1 MADIKSNDTYF
12 CGHSKDED
20 TFDYIM
26 LKTFVVLAIMANII
40 TNSVVI
46 WRIYSSKKQTRANV
60 MFSFLSVSDLFI
72 AFLSFPMFC
81 LTLFHLSDLPIHIK
95 DCNLNLYIM
104 YLPTYC
110 SWYLTVLIAIDRLL
124 VIKYNKKYENF
135 ISKKVLVRS
144 VLFGLTVYIGTTL
157 VFFFNRDSM
166 ATAIVA
172 SIFQLVL
179 TGTVFITYIYILW
192 LTRRKLNLF
201 QNNTSHRQQAV
212 NRLTWTIFYI
222 FLCQVIFALPGPIV
236 NFVYTEHWGD
246 AGLER
251 KLRYWARVLFFS
263 NSFIN
268 GWILLRS
275 QLGIKKTEDVK
286 REVCRTTSTKKSFF
300 IISEDTECGRLSD
313 VINLENST
321 PKHVQGKQRNIKI
334 TCMVV

>member
-20 TFDYIM
+20 TFDYIL
-26 LKTFVVLAIMANII
+26 LKILVVLAIMANII
-40 TNSVVI
+40 TNSAVI
-46 WRIYSSKKQTRANV
+46 WRIYSSRKQTRANV
-60 MFSFLSVSDLFI
+60 MFAFLSVSDLFI

-81 LTLFHLSDLPIHIK
+81 LTLFHLSNLPIHIK
-95 DCNLNLYIM
+95 DCNLNLYVM

-144 VLFGLTVYIGTTL
+144 VLVGLTVYIGTTIA
-157 VFFFNRDSM
+157 FFLKRDSM

-172 SIFQLVL
+172 SVFQLVL

-192 LTRRKLNLF
+192 FTRRKLSSF
-201 QNNTSHRQQAV
+201 QNNACHRQQAIH
-212 NRLTWTIFYI
+212 RLTWTIFYI

-275 QLGIKKTEDVK
+275 QLGIKKIEYVK
-286 REVCRTTSTKKSFF
+286 REACGTVSTKKSF
-300 IISEDTECGRLSD
+300 IIINEDTESGKLSK
-313 VINLENST
+313 VINFGNPS
-321 PKHVQGKQRNIKI
+321 PNQIQGK
-334 TCMVV
+334 

>member
-1 MADIKSNDTYF
+1 MTDIKSNDTYF

-20 TFDYIM
+20 TFDYIL
-26 LKTFVVLAIMANII
+26 LKILVVLAIMANII
-40 TNSVVI
+40 TNSAVI
-46 WRIYSSKKQTRANV
+46 WRIYSSRKQTRANV
-60 MFSFLSVSDLFI
+60 MFAFLSVSDLFI

-81 LTLFHLSDLPIHIK
+81 LTLFHLSNLPIHIK
-95 DCNLNLYIM
+95 DCNLNLYVM

-144 VLFGLTVYIGTTL
+144 VLVGLTVYTGTTIA
-157 VFFFNRDSM
+157 FFLKRDSM

-172 SIFQLVL
+172 SVFQLVL

-192 LTRRKLNLF
+192 FTRRKLNSF
-201 QNNTSHRQQAV
+201 QNNACHRQQAIH
-212 NRLTWTIFYI
+212 RLTWTIFYI

-275 QLGIKKTEDVK
+275 QLGIKKIEYVK
-286 REVCRTTSTKKSFF
+286 REACGTVITKKSF
-300 IISEDTECGRLSD
+300 IIINEDTESGKLSE
-313 VINLENST
+313 VINFGNPS
-321 PKHVQGKQRNIKI
+321 PNQIQGK
-334 TCMVV
+334 

>member
-20 TFDYIM
+20 TFDYIL
-26 LKTFVVLAIMANII
+26 LKILVVLAIMANII
-40 TNSVVI
+40 TNSAVI
-46 WRIYSSKKQTRANV
+46 WRIYSSRKQTRANV
-60 MFSFLSVSDLFI
+60 MFAFLSVSDLFI

-81 LTLFHLSDLPIHIK
+81 LTLFHLSNLPIHIK
-95 DCNLNLYIM
+95 DCNLNLYVM

-144 VLFGLTVYIGTTL
+144 VLVGLTVYIGTTIA
-157 VFFFNRDSM
+157 FFLKRDSM

-172 SIFQLVL
+172 SVFQLVL

-192 LTRRKLNLF
+192 FTRRKLSSF
-201 QNNTSHRQQAV
+201 QNNACHRQQAIH
-212 NRLTWTIFYI
+212 RLTWTIFYI

-236 NFVYTEHWGD
+236 NFVYIEHWGD
-246 AGLER
+246 ARLER

-275 QLGIKKTEDVK
+275 QLGIKKTEYVK
-286 REVCRTTSTKKSFF
+286 REACGTVSTKKSF
-300 IISEDTECGRLSD
+300 IIINEDTESGKLSK
-313 VINLENST
+313 VINFGNPS
-321 PKHVQGKQRNIKI
+321 PNQIQGK
-334 TCMVV
+334 

>member
-20 TFDYIM
+20 TFDYIL
-26 LKTFVVLAIMANII
+26 LKILVVLAIMANII
-40 TNSVVI
+40 TNSAVM
-46 WRIYSSKKQTRANV
+46 WRIYSSRKQTRANV
-60 MFSFLSVSDLFI
+60 MFAFLSVSDLFI

-81 LTLFHLSDLPIHIK
+81 LTLFHLSNLPIHIK
-95 DCNLNLYIM
+95 DCNLNLYVM

-135 ISKKVLVRS
+135 VSKKVLVRS
-144 VLFGLTVYIGTTL
+144 VLVGLTVYIGTTIA
-157 VFFFNRDSM
+157 FFLKRDSM

-172 SIFQLVL
+172 SVFQLVL

-192 LTRRKLNLF
+192 FTRRKLSSF
-201 QNNTSHRQQAV
+201 QNNACHRQQAIH
-212 NRLTWTIFYI
+212 RLTWTIFYI

-236 NFVYTEHWGD
+236 NFVYIEHWGD
-246 AGLER
+246 ARLER

-275 QLGIKKTEDVK
+275 QLGIKKTEYVK
-286 REVCRTTSTKKSFF
+286 REACGTVSTKKSF
-300 IISEDTECGRLSD
+300 IIINEDTESGKLSE
-313 VINLENST
+313 VINFGNPS
-321 PKHVQGKQRNIKI
+321 PNQIQGK
-334 TCMVV
+334 

>member
-1 MADIKSNDTYF
+1 MTDIKSNDTYF

-20 TFDYIM
+20 TFDYIL
-26 LKTFVVLAIMANII
+26 LKILVVLAIMANII
-40 TNSVVI
+40 TNSAVI
-46 WRIYSSKKQTRANV
+46 WRIYSSRKQTRANV
-60 MFSFLSVSDLFI
+60 MFAFLSVSDLFI

-81 LTLFHLSDLPIHIK
+81 LTLFHLSNLPIHIK
-95 DCNLNLYIM
+95 DCNLNLYVM

-135 ISKKVLVRS
+135 VSKKVLVRS
-144 VLFGLTVYIGTTL
+144 VLVGLTVYIGTTIA
-157 VFFFNRDSM
+157 FFLKRDSM

-172 SIFQLVL
+172 SVFQLVL

-192 LTRRKLNLF
+192 FTRRKLSSF
-201 QNNTSHRQQAV
+201 QNNACHRQQAIH
-212 NRLTWTIFYI
+212 RLTWTIFYI
-222 FLCQVIFALPGPIV
+222 FLCQVIFALPGPVV

-275 QLGIKKTEDVK
+275 QLGIKKIEYVK
-286 REVCRTTSTKKSFF
+286 REACGTVSTKKSF
-300 IISEDTECGRLSD
+300 IIINEDTESGKLSK
-313 VINLENST
+313 VINFGNPS
-321 PKHVQGKQRNIKI
+321 PNQIQGK
-334 TCMVV
+334 

>member
-20 TFDYIM
+20 TFDYIL
-26 LKTFVVLAIMANII
+26 LKILVVLAIMANII
-40 TNSVVI
+40 TNSAVI
-46 WRIYSSKKQTRANV
+46 WRIYSSRKQTRANV
-60 MFSFLSVSDLFI
+60 MFAFLSVSDLFI

-81 LTLFHLSDLPIHIK
+81 LTLFHLSNLPIHIK
-95 DCNLNLYIM
+95 DCNLNLYVM

-144 VLFGLTVYIGTTL
+144 VLGGLTVYIGTTIA
-157 VFFFNRDSM
+157 FFLKRDSM

-172 SIFQLVL
+172 SVFQLVL

-192 LTRRKLNLF
+192 FTRRKLSSF
-201 QNNTSHRQQAV
+201 QNNACHRQQAIH
-212 NRLTWTIFYI
+212 RLTWTIFYI
-222 FLCQVIFALPGPIV
+222 FLCQVIFALPGPVV
-236 NFVYTEHWGD
+236 NFVYIEHWGD
-246 AGLER
+246 ARLER

-275 QLGIKKTEDVK
+275 QLGIKKTEYVK
-286 REVCRTTSTKKSFF
+286 REACGTVSTKKSF
-300 IISEDTECGRLSD
+300 IIINEDTESGKLSE
-313 VINLENST
+313 VINFGNPS
-321 PKHVQGKQRNIKI
+321 PNQIQGK
-334 TCMVV
+334 

>member
-20 TFDYIM
+20 TFDYIL
-26 LKTFVVLAIMANII
+26 LKILVVLAIMANII
-40 TNSVVI
+40 TNSAVI
-46 WRIYSSKKQTRANV
+46 WRIYSSRKQTRANV
-60 MFSFLSVSDLFI
+60 MFAFLSVSDLFI

-81 LTLFHLSDLPIHIK
+81 LTLFHLSNLPIHIK
-95 DCNLNLYIM
+95 DCNLNLYVM

-135 ISKKVLVRS
+135 VSKKVLVRS
-144 VLFGLTVYIGTTL
+144 VLVGLTVYIGTTIA
-157 VFFFNRDSM
+157 FFLKRDSM

-172 SIFQLVL
+172 SVFQLVL

-192 LTRRKLNLF
+192 FTRRKLSSF
-201 QNNTSHRQQAV
+201 QNNACHRQQAIY
-212 NRLTWTIFYI
+212 RLTWTIFYI

-236 NFVYTEHWGD
+236 DFVYIEHWGD

-275 QLGIKKTEDVK
+275 QLGIKKIEYVK
-286 REVCRTTSTKKSFF
+286 REACGTVSTKKSF
-300 IISEDTECGRLSD
+300 IIINEDTESGKLSE
-313 VINLENST
+313 VINFGNPS
-321 PKHVQGKQRNIKI
+321 PNQIQGK
-334 TCMVV
+334 

>member
-1 MADIKSNDTYF
+1 MTDIKSNDTYF

-20 TFDYIM
+20 TFDYIL
-26 LKTFVVLAIMANII
+26 LKILVVLAIMANII
-40 TNSVVI
+40 TNSAVI
-46 WRIYSSKKQTRANV
+46 WRIYSSRKQTRANV
-60 MFSFLSVSDLFI
+60 MFAFLSVSDLFI

-81 LTLFHLSDLPIHIK
+81 LTLFHLSNLPIHIK
-95 DCNLNLYIM
+95 DCNLNLYVM

-144 VLFGLTVYIGTTL
+144 VLGGLTVYIGTTIA
-157 VFFFNRDSM
+157 FFLKRDSM

-172 SIFQLVL
+172 SVFQLVL

-192 LTRRKLNLF
+192 FTRRKLSSF
-201 QNNTSHRQQAV
+201 QNNACHRQQAIY
-212 NRLTWTIFYI
+212 RLTWTIFYI

-275 QLGIKKTEDVK
+275 QLGIKKIEYVK
-286 REVCRTTSTKKSFF
+286 REACGTVSTKKSF
-300 IISEDTECGRLSD
+300 IIINEDTESGKLSK
-313 VINLENST
+313 VINFGNPS
-321 PKHVQGKQRNIKI
+321 PNQIQGK
-334 TCMVV
+334 

>member
-1 MADIKSNDTYF
+1 MTDIKSNDTYF

-20 TFDYIM
+20 TFDYIL
-26 LKTFVVLAIMANII
+26 LKILVVLAIMTNII
-40 TNSVVI
+40 TNSAVI
-46 WRIYSSKKQTRANV
+46 WRIYSSRKQTRANV
-60 MFSFLSVSDLFI
+60 MFAFLSVSDLFI

-81 LTLFHLSDLPIHIK
+81 LTLFHLSNLPIHIK
-95 DCNLNLYIM
+95 DCNLNLYVM

-144 VLFGLTVYIGTTL
+144 VLVGLTVYIGTTIA
-157 VFFFNRDSM
+157 FFLKRDSM

-172 SIFQLVL
+172 SVFQLVL

-192 LTRRKLNLF
+192 FTRRKLSSF
-201 QNNTSHRQQAV
+201 QNNACHRQQAIH
-212 NRLTWTIFYI
+212 RLTWTIFYI

-275 QLGIKKTEDVK
+275 QLGIKKIEYVK
-286 REVCRTTSTKKSFF
+286 REAYGTVSTKKSF
-300 IISEDTECGRLSD
+300 IIINEDTESGKLSE
-313 VINLENST
+313 VINFGNPS
-321 PKHVQGKQRNIKI
+321 PNQIQGK
-334 TCMVV
+334 

>member
-1 MADIKSNDTYF
+1 MTDIKSNDTYF

-20 TFDYIM
+20 TFDYIL
-26 LKTFVVLAIMANII
+26 LKILVVLAIMANII
-40 TNSVVI
+40 TNSAVI
-46 WRIYSSKKQTRANV
+46 WRIYSSRKQTRANV
-60 MFSFLSVSDLFI
+60 MFAFLSVSDLFI

-81 LTLFHLSDLPIHIK
+81 LTLFHLSNLPIHIK
-95 DCNLNLYIM
+95 DCNLNLYVM

-144 VLFGLTVYIGTTL
+144 VLVGLTVYIGTTIA
-157 VFFFNRDSM
+157 FFLKRDSM

-172 SIFQLVL
+172 SVFQLVL

-192 LTRRKLNLF
+192 FTRRKLSSF
-201 QNNTSHRQQAV
+201 QNNACHRQQAIY
-212 NRLTWTIFYI
+212 RLTWTIFYI

-275 QLGIKKTEDVK
+275 QLGIKKIEYVK
-286 REVCRTTSTKKSFF
+286 REACGTVSTKKSF
-300 IISEDTECGRLSD
+300 IIINEDTESGKLSE
-313 VINLENST
+313 VINFGNPS
-321 PKHVQGKQRNIKI
+321 PNQIQGK
-334 TCMVV
+334 

>member
-1 MADIKSNDTYF
+1 MTDIKSNDTYF

-20 TFDYIM
+20 TFDYIL
-26 LKTFVVLAIMANII
+26 LKILVVLAIMANII
-40 TNSVVI
+40 TNSAVI
-46 WRIYSSKKQTRANV
+46 WRIYSSRKQTRANV
-60 MFSFLSVSDLFI
+60 MFAFLSVSDLFI

-81 LTLFHLSDLPIHIK
+81 LTLFHLSNLPIHIK
-95 DCNLNLYIM
+95 DCNLNLYVM

-124 VIKYNKKYENF
+124 VIKYNKKYENYV
-135 ISKKVLVRS
+135 SKKVLVRS
-144 VLFGLTVYIGTTL
+144 VLGGLTVYIGTTIA
-157 VFFFNRDSM
+157 FFLKRDSM

-172 SIFQLVL
+172 SVFQLVL

-192 LTRRKLNLF
+192 FTRRKLSSF
-201 QNNTSHRQQAV
+201 QNNACHRQQAIH
-212 NRLTWTIFYI
+212 RLTWTIFYI
-222 FLCQVIFALPGPIV
+222 FLCQVIFALPGPVV

-275 QLGIKKTEDVK
+275 QLGIKKIEYVK
-286 REVCRTTSTKKSFF
+286 REACGTVSTKKSF
-300 IISEDTECGRLSD
+300 IIINEDTESGKLSK
-313 VINLENST
+313 VINFGNPS
-321 PKHVQGKQRNIKI
+321 PNQIQGK
-334 TCMVV
+334 

>member
-1 MADIKSNDTYF
+1 MTDIKSNDTYF

-20 TFDYIM
+20 TFDYIL
-26 LKTFVVLAIMANII
+26 LKILVVLAIMANII
-40 TNSVVI
+40 TNSAVI
-46 WRIYSSKKQTRANV
+46 WRIYSSRKQTRANV
-60 MFSFLSVSDLFI
+60 MFAFLSVSDLFI

-81 LTLFHLSDLPIHIK
+81 LTLFHLSNLPIHIK
-95 DCNLNLYIM
+95 DCNLNLYVM

-135 ISKKVLVRS
+135 VSKKVLVRS
-144 VLFGLTVYIGTTL
+144 VLVGLTVYIGTTIA
-157 VFFFNRDSM
+157 FFLKRDSM

-172 SIFQLVL
+172 SVFQLVL

-192 LTRRKLNLF
+192 FTRRKLSSF
-201 QNNTSHRQQAV
+201 QNNACHRQQAIY
-212 NRLTWTIFYI
+212 RLTWTIFYI

-275 QLGIKKTEDVK
+275 QLGIKKTEYVK
-286 REVCRTTSTKKSFF
+286 REACGTVSTKKSF
-300 IISEDTECGRLSD
+300 IIINEDTESGKLSE
-313 VINLENST
+313 VINFGNPS
-321 PKHVQGKQRNIKI
+321 PNQIQGK
-334 TCMVV
+334 

>member
-20 TFDYIM
+20 TFDYIL
-26 LKTFVVLAIMANII
+26 LKILVVLAIMANII
-40 TNSVVI
+40 TNSAVI
-46 WRIYSSKKQTRANV
+46 WRIYSSRKQTRANV
-60 MFSFLSVSDLFI
+60 MFAFLSVSDLFI

-81 LTLFHLSDLPIHIK
+81 LTLFHLSNLPIHIK
-95 DCNLNLYIM
+95 DCNLNLYVM

-135 ISKKVLVRS
+135 VSKKVLVRS
-144 VLFGLTVYIGTTL
+144 VLVGLTVYIGTTIA
-157 VFFFNRDSM
+157 FFLKRDSM

-172 SIFQLVL
+172 SVFQLVL

-192 LTRRKLNLF
+192 FTRRKLSSF
-201 QNNTSHRQQAV
+201 QNNACHRQQAIH
-212 NRLTWTIFYI
+212 RLTWTIFYI

-236 NFVYTEHWGD
+236 NFVYIEHWGD
-246 AGLER
+246 ARLER

-275 QLGIKKTEDVK
+275 QLGIKKIEYVK
-286 REVCRTTSTKKSFF
+286 REACGTVSTKKSF
-300 IISEDTECGRLSD
+300 IIINEDTESGKLSE
-313 VINLENST
+313 VINFGNPS
-321 PKHVQGKQRNIKI
+321 PNQIQGK
-334 TCMVV
+334 

>member
-1 MADIKSNDTYF
+1 MTDIKSNDTYF

-20 TFDYIM
+20 TFDYIL
-26 LKTFVVLAIMANII
+26 LKILVVLAIMANII
-40 TNSVVI
+40 TNSAVI
-46 WRIYSSKKQTRANV
+46 WRIYSSRKQTRANV
-60 MFSFLSVSDLFI
+60 MFAFLSVSDLFI

-81 LTLFHLSDLPIHIK
+81 LTLFHLSNLPIHIK
-95 DCNLNLYIM
+95 DCNLNLYVM

-144 VLFGLTVYIGTTL
+144 VLVGLTVYIGTTIA
-157 VFFFNRDSM
+157 FFLKRDSM

-172 SIFQLVL
+172 SVFQLVL

-192 LTRRKLNLF
+192 FTRRKLNSF
-201 QNNTSHRQQAV
+201 QNNACHRQQAIH
-212 NRLTWTIFYI
+212 RLTWTIFYI

-275 QLGIKKTEDVK
+275 QLGIKKIEYVK
-286 REVCRTTSTKKSFF
+286 REACGTVSTKKSF
-300 IISEDTECGRLSD
+300 IIINEDTESGKLSE
-313 VINLENST
+313 VINFGNPS
-321 PKHVQGKQRNIKI
+321 PNQIQGK
-334 TCMVV
+334 

>member
-1 MADIKSNDTYF
+1 MTDIKSNDTYF

-20 TFDYIM
+20 TFDYIL
-26 LKTFVVLAIMANII
+26 LKILVVLAIMANII
-40 TNSVVI
+40 TNSAVI
-46 WRIYSSKKQTRANV
+46 WRIYSSRKQTRANV
-60 MFSFLSVSDLFI
+60 MFAFLSVSDLFI

-81 LTLFHLSDLPIHIK
+81 LTLFHLSNLPIHIK
-95 DCNLNLYIM
+95 DCNLNLYVM

-144 VLFGLTVYIGTTL
+144 VLVGLTVYIGTTIA
-157 VFFFNRDSM
+157 FFLKRDSM

-172 SIFQLVL
+172 SVFQLVL

-192 LTRRKLNLF
+192 FTRRKLNSF
-201 QNNTSHRQQAV
+201 QNNACHRQQAIH
-212 NRLTWTIFYI
+212 RLTWTIFYI

-275 QLGIKKTEDVK
+275 QLGIKKIEYVK
-286 REVCRTTSTKKSFF
+286 REACGTVSTKKSFL
-300 IISEDTECGRLSD
+300 IINEDTESGKLSE
-313 VINLENST
+313 VINFGNPS
-321 PKHVQGKQRNIKI
+321 PNQIQGK
-334 TCMVV
+334 

>member
-1 MADIKSNDTYF
+1 MTDIKSNDTYF

-20 TFDYIM
+20 TFDYIL
-26 LKTFVVLAIMANII
+26 LKILVVLAIMANII
-40 TNSVVI
+40 TNSAVI
-46 WRIYSSKKQTRANV
+46 WRIYSSRKQTRANV
-60 MFSFLSVSDLFI
+60 MFAFLSVSDLFI

-81 LTLFHLSDLPIHIK
+81 LTLFHLSNLPIHIK
-95 DCNLNLYIM
+95 DCNLNLYVM

-144 VLFGLTVYIGTTL
+144 VLVGLTVYIGTTIA
-157 VFFFNRDSM
+157 FFLKRDSM

-172 SIFQLVL
+172 SVFQLVL

-192 LTRRKLNLF
+192 FTRRKLSSF
-201 QNNTSHRQQAV
+201 QNNACHRQQAIH
-212 NRLTWTIFYI
+212 RLTWTIFYI

-275 QLGIKKTEDVK
+275 QLGIKKIEYVK
-286 REVCRTTSTKKSFF
+286 REACGTVSTKKSF
-300 IISEDTECGRLSD
+300 IIINEDTESGKLSE
-313 VINLENST
+313 VINFGNPSPNLI
-321 PKHVQGKQRNIKI
+321 QGK
-334 TCMVV
+334 

>member
-20 TFDYIM
+20 TFDYIL
-26 LKTFVVLAIMANII
+26 LKILVVLAIMANII
-40 TNSVVI
+40 TNSAVI
-46 WRIYSSKKQTRANV
+46 WRIYSSRKQTRANV
-60 MFSFLSVSDLFI
+60 MFAFLSVSDLFI

-81 LTLFHLSDLPIHIK
+81 LTLFHLSNLPIHIK
-95 DCNLNLYIM
+95 DCNLNLYVM

-135 ISKKVLVRS
+135 VSKKVLVRS
-144 VLFGLTVYIGTTL
+144 VLVGLTVYIGTTIA
-157 VFFFNRDSM
+157 FFLKRDSM

-172 SIFQLVL
+172 SVFQLVL

-192 LTRRKLNLF
+192 FTRRKLSSF
-201 QNNTSHRQQAV
+201 QNNACHRQQAIH
-212 NRLTWTIFYI
+212 RLTWTIFYI
-222 FLCQVIFALPGPIV
+222 FLCQVIFALPGPVV
-236 NFVYTEHWGD
+236 NFVYIEHWGD
-246 AGLER
+246 ARLER

-275 QLGIKKTEDVK
+275 QLGIKKTEYVK
-286 REVCRTTSTKKSFF
+286 REACGTVSTKKSF
-300 IISEDTECGRLSD
+300 IIINEDTESGKLSK
-313 VINLENST
+313 VINFGNPS
-321 PKHVQGKQRNIKI
+321 PNQIQGK
-334 TCMVV
+334 

>member
-20 TFDYIM
+20 TFDYIL
-26 LKTFVVLAIMANII
+26 LKILVVLAIMANII
-40 TNSVVI
+40 TNSAVI
-46 WRIYSSKKQTRANV
+46 WRIYSSRKQTRANV
-60 MFSFLSVSDLFI
+60 MFAFLSVSDLFI

-81 LTLFHLSDLPIHIK
+81 LTLFHLSNLPIHIK
-95 DCNLNLYIM
+95 DCNLNLYVM

-135 ISKKVLVRS
+135 VSKKVLVRS
-144 VLFGLTVYIGTTL
+144 VLVGLTVYIGTTIA
-157 VFFFNRDSM
+157 FFLKRDSM

-172 SIFQLVL
+172 SVFQLVL

-192 LTRRKLNLF
+192 FTRRKLSSF
-201 QNNTSHRQQAV
+201 QNNACHRQQAIH
-212 NRLTWTIFYI
+212 RLTWTIFYI

-236 NFVYTEHWGD
+236 NFVYIEHWGD
-246 AGLER
+246 ARLER

-275 QLGIKKTEDVK
+275 QLGIKKTEYVK
-286 REVCRTTSTKKSFF
+286 REACGTVSTKKSF
-300 IISEDTECGRLSD
+300 IIINEDTESGKLSE
-313 VINLENST
+313 VINFGNPS
-321 PKHVQGKQRNIKI
+321 PNQIQGK
-334 TCMVV
+334 

>member
-20 TFDYIM
+20 TFDYIL
-26 LKTFVVLAIMANII
+26 LKILVVLAIMANII
-40 TNSVVI
+40 TNSAVI
-46 WRIYSSKKQTRANV
+46 WRIYSSRKQTRANV
-60 MFSFLSVSDLFI
+60 MFAFLSVSDLFI

-81 LTLFHLSDLPIHIK
+81 LTLFHLSNLPIHIK
-95 DCNLNLYIM
+95 DCNLNLYVM

-135 ISKKVLVRS
+135 VSKKVLVRS
-144 VLFGLTVYIGTTL
+144 VLVGLTVYIGTTIA
-157 VFFFNRDSM
+157 FFLKRDSM

-172 SIFQLVL
+172 SVFQLVL

-192 LTRRKLNLF
+192 FTRRKLSSF
-201 QNNTSHRQQAV
+201 QNNARHRQQAIH
-212 NRLTWTIFYI
+212 RLTWTIFYI

-236 NFVYTEHWGD
+236 NFVYIEHWGD
-246 AGLER
+246 ARLER

-275 QLGIKKTEDVK
+275 QLGIKKTEYVK
-286 REVCRTTSTKKSFF
+286 REACGTVSTKKSF
-300 IISEDTECGRLSD
+300 IIINEDTESGKLSE
-313 VINLENST
+313 VINFGNPS
-321 PKHVQGKQRNIKI
+321 PNQIQGK
-334 TCMVV
+334 

>member
-20 TFDYIM
+20 TFDYIL
-26 LKTFVVLAIMANII
+26 LKILVVLAIMANII
-40 TNSVVI
+40 TNSAVI
-46 WRIYSSKKQTRANV
+46 WRIYSSRKQTRANV
-60 MFSFLSVSDLFI
+60 MFAFLSVSDLFI

-81 LTLFHLSDLPIHIK
+81 LTLFHLSNLPIHIK
-95 DCNLNLYIM
+95 DCNLNLYVM

-135 ISKKVLVRS
+135 VSKKVLVRS
-144 VLFGLTVYIGTTL
+144 VLVGLTVYIGTTIA
-157 VFFFNRDSM
+157 FFLKRDSM

-172 SIFQLVL
+172 SVFQLVL

-192 LTRRKLNLF
+192 FTRRKLSSF
-201 QNNTSHRQQAV
+201 QNNACHRQQAIH
-212 NRLTWTIFYI
+212 RLTWTIFYI

-236 NFVYTEHWGD
+236 NFVYIEHWGD
-246 AGLER
+246 ARLER

-275 QLGIKKTEDVK
+275 QLGIKKIEYVK
-286 REVCRTTSTKKSFF
+286 REACGTVSTKKSF
-300 IISEDTECGRLSD
+300 IIINEDTESGKLSQ
-313 VINLENST
+313 VINFGNPS
-321 PKHVQGKQRNIKI
+321 PNQIQGK
-334 TCMVV
+334 

>member
-20 TFDYIM
+20 TFDYIL
-26 LKTFVVLAIMANII
+26 LKILVVLAIMANII
-40 TNSVVI
+40 TNSAVI
-46 WRIYSSKKQTRANV
+46 WRIYSSRKQTRANV
-60 MFSFLSVSDLFI
+60 MFAFLSVSDLFI

-81 LTLFHLSDLPIHIK
+81 LTLFHLSNLPIHIK
-95 DCNLNLYIM
+95 DCNLNLYVM

-124 VIKYNKKYENF
+124 VIKYNKKYENYV
-135 ISKKVLVRS
+135 SKKVLVRS
-144 VLFGLTVYIGTTL
+144 VLVGLTVYIGTTIA
-157 VFFFNRDSM
+157 FFLKRDSM

-172 SIFQLVL
+172 SVFQLVL

-192 LTRRKLNLF
+192 FTRRKLSSF
-201 QNNTSHRQQAV
+201 QNNACHRQQAIH
-212 NRLTWTIFYI
+212 RLTWTIFYI

-236 NFVYTEHWGD
+236 NFVYIEHWGD
-246 AGLER
+246 ARLER

-275 QLGIKKTEDVK
+275 QLGIKKTEYVK
-286 REVCRTTSTKKSFF
+286 REACGTVSTKKSF
-300 IISEDTECGRLSD
+300 IIINEDTESGKLSE
-313 VINLENST
+313 VINFGNPSLNQI
-321 PKHVQGKQRNIKI
+321 QGK
-334 TCMVV
+334 

>member
-1 MADIKSNDTYF
+1 MTDIKSNDTYF

-20 TFDYIM
+20 TFDYIL
-26 LKTFVVLAIMANII
+26 LKILVVLAIMANII
-40 TNSVVI
+40 TNSAVI
-46 WRIYSSKKQTRANV
+46 WRIYSSRKQTRANV
-60 MFSFLSVSDLFI
+60 MFAFLSVSDLFI

-81 LTLFHLSDLPIHIK
+81 LTLFHLSNLPIHIK
-95 DCNLNLYIM
+95 DCNLNLYVM

-135 ISKKVLVRS
+135 VSKKVLVRS
-144 VLFGLTVYIGTTL
+144 VLVGLTVYIGTTIA
-157 VFFFNRDSM
+157 FFLKRDSM

-172 SIFQLVL
+172 SVFQLVL

-192 LTRRKLNLF
+192 FTRRKLSSF
-201 QNNTSHRQQAV
+201 QNNACHRQQAIY
-212 NRLTWTIFYI
+212 RLTWTIFYI
-222 FLCQVIFALPGPIV
+222 FLCQVIFALPGPVV

-275 QLGIKKTEDVK
+275 QLGIKKIEYVK
-286 REVCRTTSTKKSFF
+286 REACGTVSTKKSF
-300 IISEDTECGRLSD
+300 IIINEDTESGKLSK
-313 VINLENST
+313 VINFGNPS
-321 PKHVQGKQRNIKI
+321 PNQIQGK
-334 TCMVV
+334 

>member
-20 TFDYIM
+20 TFDYIL
-26 LKTFVVLAIMANII
+26 LKILVVLAIMANII
-40 TNSVVI
+40 TNSAVI
-46 WRIYSSKKQTRANV
+46 WRIYSSRKQTRANV
-60 MFSFLSVSDLFI
+60 MFAFLSVSDLFI

-81 LTLFHLSDLPIHIK
+81 LTLFHLSNLPIHIK
-95 DCNLNLYIM
+95 DCNLNLYVM

-144 VLFGLTVYIGTTL
+144 VLVGLTVYIGTTIA
-157 VFFFNRDSM
+157 FFLKRDSM

-172 SIFQLVL
+172 SVFQLVL

-192 LTRRKLNLF
+192 FTRRKLSSF
-201 QNNTSHRQQAV
+201 QNNACHRQQAIH
-212 NRLTWTIFYI
+212 RLTWTIFYI

-236 NFVYTEHWGD
+236 NFVYIEHWGD
-246 AGLER
+246 ARLER

-275 QLGIKKTEDVK
+275 QLGIKKTEYVK
-286 REVCRTTSTKKSFF
+286 REACGTVSTKKSF
-300 IISEDTECGRLSD
+300 IIINEDTESGKLSE
-313 VINLENST
+313 VINFGNPS
-321 PKHVQGKQRNIKI
+321 PNQIQGK
-334 TCMVV
+334 

>member
-1 MADIKSNDTYF
+1 MTDIKSNDTYF

-20 TFDYIM
+20 TFDYIL
-26 LKTFVVLAIMANII
+26 LKILVVLAIMANII
-40 TNSVVI
+40 TNSAVI
-46 WRIYSSKKQTRANV
+46 WRIYSSRKQTRANV
-60 MFSFLSVSDLFI
+60 MFAFLSVSDLFI

-81 LTLFHLSDLPIHIK
+81 LTLFHLSNLPIHIK
-95 DCNLNLYIM
+95 DCNLNLYVM

-144 VLFGLTVYIGTTL
+144 VLVGLTVYIGTTIA
-157 VFFFNRDSM
+157 FFLKRDSM

-172 SIFQLVL
+172 SVFQLVL

-192 LTRRKLNLF
+192 FTRRKLSAF
-201 QNNTSHRQQAV
+201 QNNACHRQQAIY
-212 NRLTWTIFYI
+212 RLTWTIFYI

-275 QLGIKKTEDVK
+275 QLGIKKIEYVK
-286 REVCRTTSTKKSFF
+286 REACGTVSTKKSF
-300 IISEDTECGRLSD
+300 IIINEDTESGKLSK
-313 VINLENST
+313 VINFGNPS
-321 PKHVQGKQRNIKI
+321 PNQIQGK
-334 TCMVV
+334 

>member
-1 MADIKSNDTYF
+1 MTDIKSNDTYF

-20 TFDYIM
+20 TFDYIL
-26 LKTFVVLAIMANII
+26 LKILVVLAIMANII
-40 TNSVVI
+40 TNSAVI
-46 WRIYSSKKQTRANV
+46 WRIYSSRKQTRANV
-60 MFSFLSVSDLFI
+60 MFAFLSVSDLFI

-81 LTLFHLSDLPIHIK
+81 LTLFHLSNLPIHIK
-95 DCNLNLYIM
+95 DCNLNLYVM

-144 VLFGLTVYIGTTL
+144 VLVGLTVYTGTTIA
-157 VFFFNRDSM
+157 FFLKRDSM

-172 SIFQLVL
+172 SVFQLVL

-192 LTRRKLNLF
+192 FTRRKLNSF
-201 QNNTSHRQQAV
+201 QNNACHRQQAIH
-212 NRLTWTIFYI
+212 RLTWTIFYI

-275 QLGIKKTEDVK
+275 QLGIKKIEYVK
-286 REVCRTTSTKKSFF
+286 REACGTVSTKKSFL
-300 IISEDTECGRLSD
+300 IINEDTESGKLSE
-313 VINLENST
+313 VINFGNPS
-321 PKHVQGKQRNIKI
+321 PNQIQDK
-334 TCMVV
+334 

>member
-20 TFDYIM
+20 TFDYIL
-26 LKTFVVLAIMANII
+26 LKILVVLAIMANII
-40 TNSVVI
+40 TNSAVI
-46 WRIYSSKKQTRANV
+46 WRIYSSRKQTRANV
-60 MFSFLSVSDLFI
+60 MFAFLSVSDLFI

-81 LTLFHLSDLPIHIK
+81 LTLFHLSNLPIHIK
-95 DCNLNLYIM
+95 DCNLNLYVM

-135 ISKKVLVRS
+135 VSKKVLVRS
-144 VLFGLTVYIGTTL
+144 VLVGLTVYIGTTIA
-157 VFFFNRDSM
+157 FFLKRDSM

-172 SIFQLVL
+172 SVFQLVL

-192 LTRRKLNLF
+192 FTRRKLSSF
-201 QNNTSHRQQAV
+201 QNNACHRQQAIY
-212 NRLTWTIFYI
+212 RLTWTIFYI

-275 QLGIKKTEDVK
+275 QLGIKKTEYVK
-286 REVCRTTSTKKSFF
+286 REACGTVSTKKSF
-300 IISEDTECGRLSD
+300 IIINEDTESGKLSK
-313 VINLENST
+313 VINFGNPS
-321 PKHVQGKQRNIKI
+321 PNQIQGK
-334 TCMVV
+334 

>member
-1 MADIKSNDTYF
+1 MTDIKSNDTYF

-20 TFDYIM
+20 TFDYIL
-26 LKTFVVLAIMANII
+26 LKILVVLAIMANII
-40 TNSVVI
+40 TNSAVI
-46 WRIYSSKKQTRANV
+46 WRIYSSRKQTRANV
-60 MFSFLSVSDLFI
+60 MFAFLSVSDLFI

-81 LTLFHLSDLPIHIK
+81 LTLFHLSNLPIHIK
-95 DCNLNLYIM
+95 DCNLNLYVM

-144 VLFGLTVYIGTTL
+144 VLGGLTVYIGTTIA
-157 VFFFNRDSM
+157 FFLKRDSM

-172 SIFQLVL
+172 SVFQLVL

-192 LTRRKLNLF
+192 FTRRKLSSF
-201 QNNTSHRQQAV
+201 QNNACHRQQAIY
-212 NRLTWTIFYI
+212 RLTWTIFYI
-222 FLCQVIFALPGPIV
+222 FLCQVIFALPGPVV

-275 QLGIKKTEDVK
+275 QLGIKKTEYVK
-286 REVCRTTSTKKSFF
+286 REACGTVSTKKSF
-300 IISEDTECGRLSD
+300 IIINEDTESGKLSE
-313 VINLENST
+313 VINFGNPS
-321 PKHVQGKQRNIKI
+321 PNQIQGK
-334 TCMVV
+334 

>member
-20 TFDYIM
+20 TFDYIL
-26 LKTFVVLAIMANII
+26 LKILVVLAIMANII
-40 TNSVVI
+40 TNSAVI
-46 WRIYSSKKQTRANV
+46 WRIYSSRKQTRANV
-60 MFSFLSVSDLFI
+60 MFAFLSVSDLFI

-81 LTLFHLSDLPIHIK
+81 LTLFHLSNLPIHIK
-95 DCNLNLYIM
+95 DCNLNLYVM

-135 ISKKVLVRS
+135 VSKKVLVRS
-144 VLFGLTVYIGTTL
+144 VLVGLTVYIGTTIA
-157 VFFFNRDSM
+157 FFLKRDSM

-172 SIFQLVL
+172 SVFQLVL

-192 LTRRKLNLF
+192 FTRRKLSSF
-201 QNNTSHRQQAV
+201 QNNACHRQQAIY
-212 NRLTWTIFYI
+212 RLTWTIFYI

-236 NFVYTEHWGD
+236 NFVYIEHWGD
-246 AGLER
+246 ARLER

-275 QLGIKKTEDVK
+275 QLGIKKTEYVK
-286 REVCRTTSTKKSFF
+286 REACGTVSTKKSF
-300 IISEDTECGRLSD
+300 IIINEDTESGKLSK
-313 VINLENST
+313 VINFGNPS
-321 PKHVQGKQRNIKI
+321 PNQIQGK
-334 TCMVV
+334 

>member
-1 MADIKSNDTYF
+1 MTDIKSNDTYF

-20 TFDYIM
+20 TFDYIL
-26 LKTFVVLAIMANII
+26 LKILVVLAIMANII
-40 TNSVVI
+40 TNSAVI
-46 WRIYSSKKQTRANV
+46 WRIYSSRKQTRANV
-60 MFSFLSVSDLFI
+60 MFAFLSVSDLFI

-81 LTLFHLSDLPIHIK
+81 LTLFHLSNLPIHIK
-95 DCNLNLYIM
+95 DCNLNLYVM

-135 ISKKVLVRS
+135 VSKKVLVRS
-144 VLFGLTVYIGTTL
+144 VLVGLTVYIGTTIA
-157 VFFFNRDSM
+157 FFLKRDSM

-172 SIFQLVL
+172 SVFQLVL

-192 LTRRKLNLF
+192 FTRRKLSSF
-201 QNNTSHRQQAV
+201 QNNACHRQQAIH
-212 NRLTWTIFYI
+212 RLTWTIFYI
-222 FLCQVIFALPGPIV
+222 FLCQVIFALPGPVV

-275 QLGIKKTEDVK
+275 QLGIKKIEYVK
-286 REVCRTTSTKKSFF
+286 REACGTVSTKKSF
-300 IISEDTECGRLSD
+300 IIINEDTESGKLSE
-313 VINLENST
+313 VINFGNPS
-321 PKHVQGKQRNIKI
+321 PNQIQGK
-334 TCMVV
+334 

>member
-12 CGHSKDED
+12 CGHSKDGD
-20 TFDYIM
+20 TFDYIL
-26 LKTFVVLAIMANII
+26 LKILVVLAIMANII
-40 TNSVVI
+40 TNSAVI
-46 WRIYSSKKQTRANV
+46 WRIYSSRKQTRANV
-60 MFSFLSVSDLFI
+60 MFAFLSVSDLFI

-81 LTLFHLSDLPIHIK
+81 LTLFHLSNLPIHIK
-95 DCNLNLYIM
+95 DCNLNLYVM

-135 ISKKVLVRS
+135 VSKKVLVRS
-144 VLFGLTVYIGTTL
+144 VLVGLTVYIGTTIA
-157 VFFFNRDSM
+157 FFLKRDSM

-172 SIFQLVL
+172 SVFQLVL

-192 LTRRKLNLF
+192 FTRRKLSSF
-201 QNNTSHRQQAV
+201 QNNACHRQQAIH
-212 NRLTWTIFYI
+212 RLTWTIFYI

-236 NFVYTEHWGD
+236 NFVYIEHWGD
-246 AGLER
+246 ARLER

-275 QLGIKKTEDVK
+275 QLGIKKTEYVK
-286 REVCRTTSTKKSFF
+286 REACGTVNTKKSF
-300 IISEDTECGRLSD
+300 IIINEDTESGKLSE
-313 VINLENST
+313 VINFGNPS
-321 PKHVQGKQRNIKI
+321 PNQIQGK
-334 TCMVV
+334 

>member
-1 MADIKSNDTYF
+1 MTDIKSNDTYF

-20 TFDYIM
+20 TFDYIL
-26 LKTFVVLAIMANII
+26 LKILVVLAIMANII
-40 TNSVVI
+40 TNSAVI
-46 WRIYSSKKQTRANV
+46 WRIYSSRKQTRANV
-60 MFSFLSVSDLFI
+60 MFAFLSVSDLFI

-81 LTLFHLSDLPIHIK
+81 LTLFHLSNLPIHIK
-95 DCNLNLYIM
+95 DCNLNLYVM

-135 ISKKVLVRS
+135 VSKKVLVRS
-144 VLFGLTVYIGTTL
+144 VLGGLTVYIGTTIA
-157 VFFFNRDSM
+157 FFLKRDSM

-172 SIFQLVL
+172 SVFQLVL

-192 LTRRKLNLF
+192 FTRRKLSSF
-201 QNNTSHRQQAV
+201 QNNACHRQQAIY
-212 NRLTWTIFYI
+212 RLTWTIFYI
-222 FLCQVIFALPGPIV
+222 FLCQVIFALPGPVV

-275 QLGIKKTEDVK
+275 QLGIKKIEYVK
-286 REVCRTTSTKKSFF
+286 REACGTVSTKKSF
-300 IISEDTECGRLSD
+300 IIINEDTESGKLSK
-313 VINLENST
+313 VINFGNPS
-321 PKHVQGKQRNIKI
+321 PNQIQGK
-334 TCMVV
+334 

>member
-20 TFDYIM
+20 TFDYIL
-26 LKTFVVLAIMANII
+26 LKILVVLAIMANII
-40 TNSVVI
+40 TNSAVI
-46 WRIYSSKKQTRANV
+46 WRIYSSRKQTRANV
-60 MFSFLSVSDLFI
+60 MFAFLSVSDLFI

-81 LTLFHLSDLPIHIK
+81 LTLFHLSNLPIHIK
-95 DCNLNLYIM
+95 DCNLNLYVM

-144 VLFGLTVYIGTTL
+144 VLGGLTVYIGTTIA
-157 VFFFNRDSM
+157 FFLKRDSM

-172 SIFQLVL
+172 SVFQLVL

-192 LTRRKLNLF
+192 FTRRKLSSF
-201 QNNTSHRQQAV
+201 QNNACHRQQAIH
-212 NRLTWTIFYI
+212 RLTWTIFYI
-222 FLCQVIFALPGPIV
+222 FLCQVIFALPGPVV

-275 QLGIKKTEDVK
+275 QLGIKKTEYVK
-286 REVCRTTSTKKSFF
+286 REACGTVSTKKSF
-300 IISEDTECGRLSD
+300 IIINEDTESGKLSE
-313 VINLENST
+313 VINFGNPS
-321 PKHVQGKQRNIKI
+321 PNQIQGK
-334 TCMVV
+334 

>member
-20 TFDYIM
+20 TFDYIL
-26 LKTFVVLAIMANII
+26 LKILVVLAIMANII
-40 TNSVVI
+40 TNSAVI
-46 WRIYSSKKQTRANV
+46 WRIYSSRKQTRANV
-60 MFSFLSVSDLFI
+60 MFAFLSVSDLFI

-81 LTLFHLSDLPIHIK
+81 LTLFHLSNLPIHIK
-95 DCNLNLYIM
+95 DCNLNLYVM

-135 ISKKVLVRS
+135 VSKKVLVRS
-144 VLFGLTVYIGTTL
+144 VLVGLTVYIGTTIA
-157 VFFFNRDSM
+157 FFLKRDSM

-172 SIFQLVL
+172 SVFQLVL

-192 LTRRKLNLF
+192 FTRRKLSSF
-201 QNNTSHRQQAV
+201 QNNACHRQQAIY
-212 NRLTWTIFYI
+212 RLTWTIFYI

-275 QLGIKKTEDVK
+275 QLGIKKIEYVK
-286 REVCRTTSTKKSFF
+286 REACGTVSTKKSF
-300 IISEDTECGRLSD
+300 IIINEDTESGKLSK
-313 VINLENST
+313 VINFGNPS
-321 PKHVQGKQRNIKI
+321 PNQIQGK
-334 TCMVV
+334 

>member
-20 TFDYIM
+20 TFDYIL
-26 LKTFVVLAIMANII
+26 LKILVVLAIMANII
-40 TNSVVI
+40 TNSAVI
-46 WRIYSSKKQTRANV
+46 WRIYSSRKQTRANV
-60 MFSFLSVSDLFI
+60 MFAFLSVSDLFI

-81 LTLFHLSDLPIHIK
+81 LTLFHLSNLPIHIK
-95 DCNLNLYIM
+95 DCNLNLYVM

-135 ISKKVLVRS
+135 VSKKVLVRS
-144 VLFGLTVYIGTTL
+144 VLVGLTVYIGTTIA
-157 VFFFNRDSM
+157 FFLKRDSM

-172 SIFQLVL
+172 SVFQLVL

-192 LTRRKLNLF
+192 FTRRKLSSF
-201 QNNTSHRQQAV
+201 QNNACHRQQAIH
-212 NRLTWTIFYI
+212 RLTWTIFYI
-222 FLCQVIFALPGPIV
+222 FLCQVIFALPGPVV
-236 NFVYTEHWGD
+236 NFVYIEHWGD
-246 AGLER
+246 ARLER

-275 QLGIKKTEDVK
+275 QLGIKKTEYVK
-286 REVCRTTSTKKSFF
+286 REACGTVSTKKSF
-300 IISEDTECGRLSD
+300 IIINEDTESGKLSE
-313 VINLENST
+313 VINFGNPS
-321 PKHVQGKQRNIKI
+321 PNQIQGK
-334 TCMVV
+334 

>member
-1 MADIKSNDTYF
+1 MTDIKSNDTYF

-20 TFDYIM
+20 TFDYIL
-26 LKTFVVLAIMANII
+26 LKILVVLAIMANII
-40 TNSVVI
+40 TNSAVI
-46 WRIYSSKKQTRANV
+46 WRIYSSRKQTRANV
-60 MFSFLSVSDLFI
+60 MFAFLSVSDLFI

-81 LTLFHLSDLPIHIK
+81 LTLFHLSNLPIHIK
-95 DCNLNLYIM
+95 DCNLNLYVM

-144 VLFGLTVYIGTTL
+144 VLVGLTVYIGTTIA
-157 VFFFNRDSM
+157 FFLKRDSM

-172 SIFQLVL
+172 SVFQLVL

-192 LTRRKLNLF
+192 FTRRKLSSF
-201 QNNTSHRQQAV
+201 QNNACHRQQAIH
-212 NRLTWTIFYI
+212 RLTWTIFYI

-275 QLGIKKTEDVK
+275 QLGIKKIEYVK
-286 REVCRTTSTKKSFF
+286 REACGTVSTKKSF
-300 IISEDTECGRLSD
+300 IIINEDTESGKLSE
-313 VINLENST
+313 VINFGNPS
-321 PKHVQGKQRNIKI
+321 PNQIQGK
-334 TCMVV
+334 

>member
-1 MADIKSNDTYF
+1 MTDIKSNDTYF

-20 TFDYIM
+20 TFDYIL
-26 LKTFVVLAIMANII
+26 LKILVVLAIMANII
-40 TNSVVI
+40 TNSAVI
-46 WRIYSSKKQTRANV
+46 WRIYSSRKQTRANV
-60 MFSFLSVSDLFI
+60 MFAFLSVSDLFI

-81 LTLFHLSDLPIHIK
+81 LTLFHLSNLPIHIK
-95 DCNLNLYIM
+95 DCNLNLYVM

-144 VLFGLTVYIGTTL
+144 VLVGLTVYIGTTIA
-157 VFFFNRDSM
+157 FFLKRDSM

-172 SIFQLVL
+172 SVFQLVL

-192 LTRRKLNLF
+192 FTRRKLSSF
-201 QNNTSHRQQAV
+201 QNNACHRQQAIH
-212 NRLTWTIFYI
+212 RLTWTIFYI
-222 FLCQVIFALPGPIV
+222 FLCQVIFALPGPVV

-275 QLGIKKTEDVK
+275 QLGIKKIEYVK
-286 REVCRTTSTKKSFF
+286 REACGTVSTKKSF
-300 IISEDTECGRLSD
+300 IIINEDTESGKLSK
-313 VINLENST
+313 VINFGNPS
-321 PKHVQGKQRNIKI
+321 PNQIQGK
-334 TCMVV
+334 

>member
-20 TFDYIM
+20 TFDYIL
-26 LKTFVVLAIMANII
+26 LKILVVLAIMANIT
-40 TNSVVI
+40 TNSAVI
-46 WRIYSSKKQTRANV
+46 WRIYSSRKQTRANV
-60 MFSFLSVSDLFI
+60 MFAFLSVSDLFI

-81 LTLFHLSDLPIHIK
+81 LTLFHLSNLPIHIK
-95 DCNLNLYIM
+95 DCNLNLYVM

-135 ISKKVLVRS
+135 VSKKVLVRS
-144 VLFGLTVYIGTTL
+144 VLVGLTVYIGTTIA
-157 VFFFNRDSM
+157 FFLKRDSM

-172 SIFQLVL
+172 SVFQLVL

-192 LTRRKLNLF
+192 FTRRKLSSF
-201 QNNTSHRQQAV
+201 QNNACHRQQAIH
-212 NRLTWTIFYI
+212 RLTWTIFYI
-222 FLCQVIFALPGPIV
+222 FLCQVIFALPGPVV

-275 QLGIKKTEDVK
+275 QLGIKKIEYVK
-286 REVCRTTSTKKSFF
+286 REACGTVSTKKSF
-300 IISEDTECGRLSD
+300 IIINEDTESGKLSK
-313 VINLENST
+313 VINFGNPS
-321 PKHVQGKQRNIKI
+321 PNQIQGK
-334 TCMVV
+334 

>member
-1 MADIKSNDTYF
+1 MTDIKSNDTYF

-20 TFDYIM
+20 TFDYIL
-26 LKTFVVLAIMANII
+26 LKILVVLAIMANII
-40 TNSVVI
+40 TNSAVI
-46 WRIYSSKKQTRANV
+46 WRIYSSRKQTRANV
-60 MFSFLSVSDLFI
+60 MFAFLSVSDLFI

-81 LTLFHLSDLPIHIK
+81 LTLFHLSNLPIHIK
-95 DCNLNLYIM
+95 DCNLNLYVM

-144 VLFGLTVYIGTTL
+144 VLGGLTVYIGTTIA
-157 VFFFNRDSM
+157 FFLKRDSM

-172 SIFQLVL
+172 SVFQLVL

-192 LTRRKLNLF
+192 FTRRKLSSF
-201 QNNTSHRQQAV
+201 QNNACHRQQAIY
-212 NRLTWTIFYI
+212 RLTWTIFYI
-222 FLCQVIFALPGPIV
+222 FLCQVIFALPGPVV

-275 QLGIKKTEDVK
+275 QLGIKKIEYVK
-286 REVCRTTSTKKSFF
+286 REACGTVSTKKSF
-300 IISEDTECGRLSD
+300 IIINEDTESGKLSK
-313 VINLENST
+313 VINFGNPS
-321 PKHVQGKQRNIKI
+321 PNQIQGK
-334 TCMVV
+334 